1 MKLKELL
8 NVIDKDQ
15 QLFISIYANH
25 DIPSFFKGK
34 PETLQTN
41 RGIEPDETVLNSN
54 VICVTT
60 DAYGGT
66 LYIDVVNLRKSEE
79 EENEV

>member
-25 DIPSFFKGK
+25 DIPAFFKGK

-41 RGIEPDETVLNSN
+41 RGIEPDDGILNSH
-54 VICVTT
+54 VICISG
-60 DAYGGT
+60 DAYGSS
-66 LYIDVVNLRKSEE
+66 LYIDARREE
-79 EENEV
+79 EHEV

>member
-15 QLFISIYANH
+15 PLFISIYTDH
-25 DIPSFFKGK
+25 DIPTFFKGK

-41 RGIEPDETVLNSN
+41 RGIELYDEILDSH
-54 VICVTT
+54 VIYISG
-60 DAYGGT
+60 DAYGSS
-66 LYIDVVNLRKSEE
+66 LYIDARREQ
-79 EENEV
+79 ENEI

>member
-15 QLFISIYANH
+15 PLFISIYTDH
-25 DIPSFFKGK
+25 DIPTFFKGK

-41 RGIEPDETVLNSN
+41 RGIEPDDEILNSH
-54 VICVTT
+54 VICISG
-60 DAYGGT
+60 DAYGSS
-66 LYIDVVNLRKSEE
+66 LYIDARREE
-79 EENEV
+79 EHEV